1 VISALSVVADKEE
14 SRTPCVDENWSRVI
28 EELGVLRESLENSD
42 VMSIKLVRQFFEQQN
57 NDSFNQA
64 LKTLEGVVESYDFD
78 AALVHLV
85 ELQEIARRQLAG

>member
-1 VISALSVVADKEE
+1 
-14 SRTPCVDENWSRVI
+14 
-28 EELGVLRESLENSD
+28 
-42 VMSIKLVRQFFEQQN
+42 
-57 NDSFNQA
+57 